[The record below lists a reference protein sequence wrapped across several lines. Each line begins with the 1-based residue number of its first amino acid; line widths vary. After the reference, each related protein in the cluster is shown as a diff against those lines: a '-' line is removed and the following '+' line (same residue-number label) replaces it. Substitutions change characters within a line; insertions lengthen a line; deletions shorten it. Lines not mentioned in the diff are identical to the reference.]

1 MSNLNRYSLDKH
13 LLRKNWRNEGGNERN
28 ETRQIDASKIHFE
41 DECVLCEIPK
51 NENQNLFS
59 RGLQVKRK
67 ERKKRPNRTSS
78 RTETRS
84 TGETG
89 HTLFTDTN
97 SSNES
102 HERFDD
108 ELINNRYLRSK
119 FSFVNKKWDIFFFA
133 LRPTDKKFHYYE
145 RERKKEREKW
155 TLQVGWIIFL

>member
-78 RTETRS
+78 RTETQS

-119 FSFVNKKWDIFFFA
+119 FSFVNKKWDIFFFCSQA
-133 LRPTDKKFHYYE
+133 NGWKISLLRK
-145 RERKKEREKW
+145 RERNGRYKLDGTFFYQMK
-155 TLQVGWIIFL
+155 